1 VSEPPGNRV
10 PPAPWRLRGR
20 LTIVPALVR
29 LASAQARVGSA
40 GRVVPVA
47 PGRTLGGALL
57 ASYET
62 GSTLR
67 YRELLVA
74 SALVRRGPMIGLWA
88 DHVWVDSACSLAGGR
103 QIWGIPKRRS
113 QFSEPE
119 RGAVEVRT
127 DDGALLKVCSGTPR
141 ALIPQPLFAPLFG
154 TLGSEA
160 RWCLGR
166 GIGLLGI
173 ARVRLHIPDRS
184 VLAELELEWPS
195 FALTGHALI
204 SVPAPRGAGPRVQIG
219 RLRRPARSRRVGA
232 ARRSESPRG

>member
-1 VSEPPGNRV
+1 MSEPPGNRV

-20 LTIVPALVR
+20 VTIVPALVR

-88 DHVWVDSACSLAGGR
+88 DYVWVDSACSLAGGR

-113 QFSEPE
+113 QFSELE
-119 RGAVEVRT
+119 CGAVEVRT
-127 DDGALLKVCSGTPR
+127 DDGALLKVRSGTPL
-141 ALIPQPLFAPLFG
+141 ALIPQPLLAPLFG
-154 TLGSEA
+154 TLGSGA

-173 ARVRLHIPDRS
+173 ARVRLDIPDRS

-204 SVPAPRGAGPRVQIG
+204 SVPAPRGAGPRVHIG
-219 RLRRPARSRRVGA
+219 PLRRPARSQRVGA
-232 ARRSESPRG
+232 ARRSESPRE

>member
-29 LASAQARVGSA
+29 LASAQARVGSG

-88 DHVWVDSACSLAGGR
+88 DHVWVDSDGSLAGGR

-173 ARVRLHIPDRS
+173 ARVRLHIPDRG

-204 SVPAPRGAGPRVQIG
+204 SVPAPRGAGRACKSPAASARK
-219 RLRRPARSRRVGA
+219 LTRRRGS
-232 ARRSESPRG
+232 ARRIAS